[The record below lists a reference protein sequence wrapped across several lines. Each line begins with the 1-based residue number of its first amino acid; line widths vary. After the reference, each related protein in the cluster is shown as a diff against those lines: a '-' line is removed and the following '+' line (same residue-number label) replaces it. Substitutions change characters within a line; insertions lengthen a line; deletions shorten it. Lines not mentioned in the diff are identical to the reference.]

1 MHLIWFCVICFFNN
15 FSNKAHHGY
24 LGDSI
29 IGKWCNLGAGTSTS
43 NVKNNGSDV
52 MLQLAN
58 AELNAGNKF
67 ISGDHTK
74 DHEKPGQYAGLV
86 YPWLVTDKYIYSQR
100 WYITNGL
107 VVIGSAQYALAT
119 GGFMQWL
126 FIDDGAGN
134 VINTEGVLYRCDAL
148 TCGIFSYASLIPKDN
163 FVDGGEN
170 IMVRNTEYKYSY
182 PGCRESVTSNRVYC
196 GDF

>member
-1 MHLIWFCVICFFNN
+1 ME
-15 FSNKAHHGY
+15 GY
-24 LGDSI
+24 
-29 IGKWCNLGAGTSTS
+29 GKISTYS
-43 NVKNNGSDV
+43 HDYGIANG
-52 MLQLAN
+52 
-58 AELNAGNKF
+58 E
-67 ISGDHTK
+67 
-74 DHEKPGQYAGLV
+74 
-86 YPWLVTDKYIYSQR
+86 
-100 WYITNGL
+100 
-107 VVIGSAQYALAT
+107 
-119 GGFMQWL
+119 FMKWL